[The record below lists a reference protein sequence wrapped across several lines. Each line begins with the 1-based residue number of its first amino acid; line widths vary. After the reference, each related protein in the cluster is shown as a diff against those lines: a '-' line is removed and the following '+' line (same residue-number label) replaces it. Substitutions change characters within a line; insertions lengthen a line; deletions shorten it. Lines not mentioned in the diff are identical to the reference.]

1 MKFLRLKTV
10 KDLGL
15 NDDQRMI
22 YIYDLHYSHKEES
35 VLDVLAANYII
46 PIFIPAG
53 CTDLHQVCDVCI
65 NKPYKNGV
73 ATEFINTISNLYT
86 KWFDSID
93 REELDIFKVNL
104 STGATNPLI
113 SGFVAGGMRNLK
125 TTAMKESIAQCF
137 KREGLLDEARLLANY
152 ERACIVLN
160 GVATVPD
167 EVEVEEDLGPTEDDE
182 VQDIAIGLENTPFFE
197 IEVNEDEKAADDL
210 SDGNSTEDDNDNW
223 EDIEDEK
230 VEELPKKRQTTV
242 NTMIGSVKKG
252 KYSK

>member
-1 MKFLRLKTV
+1 M
-10 KDLGL
+10 
-15 NDDQRMI
+15 
-22 YIYDLHYSHKEES
+22 
-35 VLDVLAANYII
+35 
-46 PIFIPAG
+46 
-53 CTDLHQVCDVCI
+53 HQ
-65 NKPYKNGV
+65 
-73 ATEFINTISNLYT
+73 
-86 KWFDSID
+86 
-93 REELDIFKVNL
+93 
-104 STGATNPLI
+104 
-113 SGFVAGGMRNLK
+113 
-125 TTAMKESIAQCF
+125 
-137 KREGLLDEARLLANY
+137 REGLLDEARLLANY

-197 IEVNEDEKAADDL
+197 IEVNEDEKAADNV
-210 SDGNSTEDDNDNW
+210 SDGDSTEDDNDNW